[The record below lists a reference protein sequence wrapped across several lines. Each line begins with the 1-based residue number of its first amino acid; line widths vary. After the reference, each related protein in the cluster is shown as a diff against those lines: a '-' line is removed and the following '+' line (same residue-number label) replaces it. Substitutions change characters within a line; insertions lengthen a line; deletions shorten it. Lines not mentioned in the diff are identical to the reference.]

1 MSNLNWERS
10 CLKLKER
17 KIVSCPICKLSTP
30 IISKHRQSIS
40 YPIEPNLNHISYHKT
55 KLSTSHHSRCLKDH
69 STILAYATK
78 NPSLFWKETSYTKC
92 THLHIW
98 WIMSSHP
105 ATNTYQRAR
114 PSINKSISKY
124 PPNNQEANLAAPRHS
139 QIIGLLLGNEKFLLN
154 FKKWVYL
161 C

>member
-1 MSNLNWERS
+1 MIMSNLNWERS

-92 THLHIW
+92 THLHICESW
-98 WIMSSHP
+98 VPTQPQIPISEQDHQSTSP
-105 ATNTYQRAR
+105 SQNTHQTIKR
-114 PSINKSISKY
+114 PIL
-124 PPNNQEANLAAPRHS
+124 QHLDTLRLLACCS
-139 QIIGLLLGNEKFLLN
+139 VMKN
-154 FKKWVYL
+154 FY
-161 C
+161 